1 MAEIES
7 NQKAEKQMR
16 CWRCHGT
23 GQIHDPLVLGQSLR
37 KLREEAKITLHR
49 MADVLGIS
57 AGYLSDLEN
66 GKRGWLGEVSADR
79 YCDALDAEIARLKE

>member
-1 MAEIES
+1 
-7 NQKAEKQMR
+7 MR

-23 GQIHDPLVLGQSLR
+23 GEIHDPLVLGQALK
-37 KLREEAKITLHR
+37 KLRMESKITLHR
-49 MADVLGIS
+49 MADVLEIS